1 MGIFDSLFGKKEKK
15 NILFNNESLKNA
27 VEEWQE
33 NNSKAEKKY
42 GHISNWNVS
51 NVTDMYSLFSYDKY
65 SDNEHQPFNEDIS
78 NWDVSNVENMSHLFF
93 CNESF
98 NQDISKW
105 NVSKVKNMWRTFY
118 RAKSFNQ
125 DISKWDVS
133 SVTEMQEMFDIAE
146 SFNQDISNWNVI
158 KVENMSQMFNSAKS
172 FNQDISK
179 WNVSKVKNMER
190 MFACAKS
197 FNQDIGGWNVSNVTD
212 MCEMFS
218 SANSFNQDISNWNVI
233 KVENMSHMFNGAESF
248 KQDLSKWNLK
258 GMEGATEYIV
268 EYLNSYSTKKIII
281 DKKTKKQLKERGGK
295 VIELM
300 INDIKIKTTIKK
312 LETAE
317 KNNFNGFYD
326 YDDDYNLE
334 LSDDFEEVCM
344 FLNEI
349 TNEKLIVRAEYWAE
363 DSEIGGIGIEEVSY
377 LNCECPDNLKKYYNG
392 ELFITDRGKMLET
405 KSDDYKKINFDKI
418 WDDAEI
424 SNSGVICEKF
434 DDYIKNI

>member
-1 MGIFDSLFGKKEKK
+1 MGIFDWLFGGKKTTTPEKKETIVKETVETIKKPLVKKPAVKTVK
-15 NILFNNESLKNA
+15 NIFNNISLKNA
-27 VEEWQE
+27 VQEWVTD
-33 NNSKAEKKY
+33 NSKTEKKY
-42 GHISNWNVS
+42 GHISDWDVSNVTDMYELFRGLKSFNDDISKWNVS
-51 NVTDMYSLFSYDKY
+51 NVTDM
-65 SDNEHQPFNEDIS
+65 
-78 NWDVSNVENMSHLFF
+78 
-93 CNESF
+93 C
-98 NQDISKW
+98 
-105 NVSKVKNMWRTFY
+105 
-118 RAKSFNQ
+118 
-125 DISKWDVS
+125 
-133 SVTEMQEMFDIAE
+133 EMFSSAY

-158 KVENMSQMFNSAKS
+158 KVENMS
-172 FNQDISK
+172 D
-179 WNVSKVKNMER
+179 
-190 MFACAKS
+190 
-197 FNQDIGGWNVSNVTD
+197 
-212 MCEMFS
+212 
-218 SANSFNQDISNWNVI
+218 
-233 KVENMSHMFNGAESF
+233 MFNGAESF

-281 DKKTKKQLKERGGK
+281 DKKTKKQLKERGRK

-312 LETAE
+312 FETAE

-392 ELFITDRGKMLET
+392 ELFITDGGKMLET
-405 KSDDYKKINFDKI
+405 KSDGYKKINFDEI
-418 WDDAEI
+418 WENAEI
-424 SNSGVICEKF
+424 TNSGVICAKF
-434 DDYIKNI
+434 DD